1 MDLIKHYINGA
12 NEEGGNRKGDV
23 YNPAIG
29 EVVSKVSLGDLDT
42 VNKAIQCSMN
52 VLEKW
57 KYTTP
62 AKRASIMFNYKKLLE
77 DNSEKIAEMVSREHG
92 KTIEDAKGSLKRGIE
107 VVEYACG
114 IPNLLKGEYSN
125 QTGSGIDTYSMKQEL
140 GICAGITP
148 FNFPVMIP
156 LWMFPLATACG
167 NAFILKPSERDPS
180 SSIELVRLFEEA
192 GAPKGLVNV
201 VNGDKE
207 VVDSLIEH
215 KDIRAISF
223 VGSSKV
229 GSYIYQKSA
238 SYNKRVQALG
248 SAKNHMLVM
257 PDADIEQASDAL
269 IGAAYGSA
277 GERCMAISVA
287 VAIGN
292 SADKLIENIKP
303 KINDIK
309 VGPYNDKSSEM
320 GPVVSKD
327 AFDRINGL
335 IESGV
340 EEGANLVVD
349 RRDIKL
355 QGYENGYFIGPCL
368 FDNVKSNMKIYKEE
382 IFGPV
387 LSIVRAENY
396 EEGLKLVKENPYG
409 NGCSIF
415 TRDGDTARN
424 FSNEANIGMVGVNI
438 PIPVPVAAYS
448 FGGWKNS
455 IFGGHNAFG
464 MEAIRFY
471 THTKTITSKWPEGI
485 RSGAQ
490 FSMPTL
496 G

>member
-1 MDLIKHYINGA
+1 MKIIKHYLNGK
-12 NEEGGNRKGDV
+12 NYNGGERESDV
-23 YNPAIG
+23 FNPATG
-29 EVVSKVSLGDLDT
+29 EVISKVQLGNQNVVEEAIKISL
-42 VNKAIQCSMN
+42 K
-52 VLEKW
+52 VLESW
-57 KYTTP
+57 RLTTP
-62 AKRASIMFNYKKLLE
+62 AKRASVMFNYKKLLE
-77 DNSEKIAEMVSREHG
+77 DNTDIIAELVSQEHG
-92 KTIEDAKGSLKRGIE
+92 KTIEDAKGSLQRGLE

-114 IPNLLKGEYSN
+114 IPNLLKGEFSS
-125 QTGSGIDTYSMKQEL
+125 QVGTGIDTFSMKQPL
-140 GICAGITP
+140 GISVGITP

-180 SSIELVRLFEEA
+180 SSIKLVELFEQA

-207 VVDSLIEH
+207 VVDALIEN
-215 KDIRAISF
+215 KYVSSISF

-229 GSYIYQKSA
+229 ASYIYEKSA
-238 SYNKRVQALG
+238 AFNKRVQALG
-248 SAKNHMLVM
+248 SAKNHMVIM

-287 VAIGN
+287 VAVGN
-292 SADKLIENIKP
+292 VADQLIESIAP
-303 KINDIK
+303 KINNIK
-309 VGPYNDKSSEM
+309 VGPYNDMNSEM
-320 GPVVSKD
+320 GPVVSKQ
-327 AFDRINGL
+327 ALERIQSL
-335 IESGV
+335 VASGV
-340 EEGANLVVD
+340 EEGADLIIDGRNV
-349 RRDIKL
+349 KL

-368 FDNVKSNMKIYKEE
+368 FDKVKENMSIYKEE

-396 EEGLKLVKENPYG
+396 DEALRMVKENPYG

-415 TRDGDTARN
+415 TRDGDTARD
-424 FSNEANIGMVGVNI
+424 FSNEANIGMIGVNI
-438 PIPVPVAAYS
+438 PIPVPVAYYS

-455 IFGGHNAFG
+455 IFGGHNAYG

-471 THTKTITSKWPEGI
+471 TKVKTVTSKWPQGF
-485 RSGAQ
+485 RQGAE
-490 FSMPTL
+490 FKMPTL

>member
-1 MDLIKHYINGA
+1 MDLIKHYING
-12 NEEGGNRKGDV
+12 EDIEGGSRQGDV

-29 EVVSKVSLGDLDT
+29 EVISKVTLGDLEV
-42 VNKAIQCSMN
+42 VNNAIETSKK

-57 KYTTP
+57 RYITP

-77 DNSEKIAEMVSREHG
+77 DNSARIAEMVSKEHG
-92 KTIEDAKGSLKRGIE
+92 KTIEDAKGSLQRGIE

-125 QTGSGIDTYSMKQEL
+125 QVGSGIDTFSMKQEL

-192 GAPKGLVNV
+192 GAPPGLVNV

-207 VVDSLIEH
+207 VVDALIEH
-215 KDIRAISF
+215 REVKAISF

-229 GSYIYQKSA
+229 ASYIYQKSA

-257 PDADIEQASDAL
+257 PDADIDQASDAL
-269 IGAAYGSA
+269 IGAAFGSA

-287 VAIGN
+287 VAIGD
-292 SADKLIENIKP
+292 SADKLIKNITP
-303 KINDIK
+303 KINNIK
-309 VGPYNDKSSEM
+309 VGPYNDESTDM
-320 GPVVSKD
+320 GPVISKD
-327 AFDRINGL
+327 AYERINGL

-340 EEGANLVVD
+340 EEGANLIVD
-349 RRDIKL
+349 RRNIKL

-368 FDNVKSNMKIYKEE
+368 FDNVKDNMKIYKEE

-387 LSIVRAENY
+387 LSIVRAKNY
-396 EEGLKLVKENPYG
+396 EEGLQLVKDNPYG

-424 FSNEANIGMVGVNI
+424 FSSEANIGMVGVNI
-438 PIPVPVAAYS
+438 PIPVPVAYFS

-455 IFGGHNAFG
+455 IFGGHNAYG

-490 FSMPTL
+490 FTMPTL